1 MDMRAHSQTIDQ
13 RPQVNIKV
21 DIAGL
26 DWFQR
31 LRLWFRGFSRHSPGN
46 EPLSLYGTWDPK
58 REQFHQLQADA
69 AADLIAA
76 RNGVSWATKIFS
88 VSI

>member
-1 MDMRAHSQTIDQ
+1 MNMRAHSQTIDQ
-13 RPQVNIKV
+13 RPQVSVRV
-21 DIAGL
+21 DMAGL

-31 LRLWFRGFSRHSPGN
+31 VCLWFRSFSHRSRRN
-46 EPLSLYGTWDPK
+46 EPLNLYGTWDPK
-58 REQFHQLQADA
+58 REQWHQMKADA

-76 RNGVSWATKIFS
+76 RNGVSWATKIYS

>member
-1 MDMRAHSQTIDQ
+1 MDMPAHSQTIAQ
-13 RPQVNIKV
+13 RPPVNVKV
-21 DIAGL
+21 DVARL

-31 LRLWFRGFSRHSPGN
+31 VRLWFRGFSRRPPLN

-58 REQFHQLQADA
+58 RERFHQLQADA

-76 RNGVSWATKIFS
+76 RNGMSWATKIYS

>member
-1 MDMRAHSQTIDQ
+1 MPAHSQTIDQ
-13 RPQVNIKV
+13 RARVNVKV
-21 DIAGL
+21 DVAGV

-31 LRLWFRGFSRHSPGN
+31 VRQWFRGFSRRSRPR
-46 EPLSLYGTWDPK
+46 EPLSPYGTWDPK

-76 RNGVSWATKIFS
+76 RNGVSWATKTYS

>member
-1 MDMRAHSQTIDQ
+1 MRAHSQTIDR
-13 RPQVNIKV
+13 RPQVSVKV
-21 DIAGL
+21 DIAGA

-31 LRLWFRGFSRHSPGN
+31 VRQWFRGFSRRSQPK
-46 EPLSLYGTWDPK
+46 EPRSFYGTWDPK
-58 REQFHQLQADA
+58 REQFHQMKADA

-76 RNGVSWATKIFS
+76 RNGMSWATKIYS